1 MSKRVKTCI
10 SCTNGVKK
18 AKVDSKG
25 KSFFQVLEVLTQ
37 RGDDIMSPKSAQK
50 RTQTRV
56 SCTNRDRKM
65 TIKSKWSFEVMYS
78 SMKLFS
84 LEILALCFDVIIS
97 KCDVK
102 EGLLF
107 HTFLPMFHKNFKILL
122 LSYDL
127 SRFAPIFRKIDEK
140 FPIYKDSFNSM

>member
-10 SCTNGVKK
+10 SCTSGVKK
-18 AKVDSKG
+18 TKVDSKG
-25 KSFFQVLEVLTQ
+25 KSFFQVSDVLTE
-37 RGDDIMSPKSAQK
+37 RGDDIISPKLIQK
-50 RTQTRV
+50 KDADLCFMYQY
-56 SCTNRDRKM
+56 DRKM

-78 SMKLFS
+78 SVKLFS

-122 LSYDL
+122 WSYNLSH
-127 SRFAPIFRKIDEK
+127 FAPIFRKTDEK
-140 FPIYKDSFNSM
+140 LPHI